1 VAKEFQI
8 IHGLR
13 SVITLEDDYE
23 GSANDYEPWS
33 DDDFEPWLEEDE
45 DDWEEIYGD
54 EREKPKTYAA
64 VLKEK

>member
-1 VAKEFQI
+1 MIRGVR
-8 IHGLR
+8 G
-13 SVITLEDDYE
+13 VITLEDDHE
-23 GSANDYEPWS
+23 DDSSADDCERWS
-33 DDDFEPWLEEDE
+33 EDDFEHWLEEGE